1 MATGTCTG
9 SVLSRAANQSVGPQ
23 RYSIRSGQLPSR
35 RILLVAFIALQTG
48 TAVTHHMPRL
58 SHLRR
63 HWLVMVLGLSVPI
76 FALSQTIPPDSVA
89 TALRAGGYVLV
100 MRHASSPRPPPD
112 AALANADNIQRERQL
127 DEVGRTTAQDM
138 GVALRRLGIP
148 IGEVLSSPTYRALE
162 TVRLARLGDA
172 KPLLELGDSGASM
185 QSQSDGKRG
194 AWLRARSQEKPQPGR
209 NTVIVTHYPNIM
221 EAFPDFA
228 AALADGEALVF
239 HPDGN
244 GDAPLVARVK
254 IEEWKGMRA
263 AP

>member
-1 MATGTCTG
+1 MIHPMFRPA
-9 SVLSRAANQSVGPQ
+9 
-23 RYSIRSGQLPSR
+23 
-35 RILLVAFIALQTG
+35 
-48 TAVTHHMPRL
+48 
-58 SHLRR
+58 HLYR
-63 HWLVMVLGLSVPI
+63 HWLIMVLGLTIATMGLGQTLPPEAMTA
-76 FALSQTIPPDSVA
+76 ALHN
-89 TALRAGGYVLV
+89 GGYVIV
-100 MRHASSPRPPPD
+100 MRHASSPRTPPE

-127 DEVGRTTAQDM
+127 DEGGRTTARDM
-138 GVALRRLGIP
+138 GEALRRLGIP

-162 TVRLARLGDA
+162 TVRLARLGEA
-172 KPLLELGDSGASM
+172 KLIPELGDSGASM